1 MREIIEYNLN
11 QLKRLYS
18 APLLSVHLNMID
30 GLDDLKIMEECILSE
45 DDARERFFL
54 EVMCRAL
61 FYKTQ
66 DKYQEAINELR
77 NLDVKVLENDGIIN
91 DVSTARKGL
100 IALLLAMCY
109 CSLDKNER
117 SLNWAIRHAKAAIR
131 HFEMLK
137 SPSMRENLVYAMMIE
152 DVSKRKLTHSFEV
165 PMMPNRLRMIA
176 MANDLS
182 IYTIDKLSSVYFD
195 EYLESCILSTSID
208 KTDPFEILLEA
219 KLLNHFSLYTI
230 RDLIYSAKNRDYEPA
245 LLLEIA
251 KSGLLKK
258 NSDTS
263 AFYTI
268 ALGRVKDDY
277 PLMALA
283 ATKSLY
289 EAGHLDEALEIA
301 GDLFIEDEQYEEE
314 RKDLV
319 RSIRLDL
326 IQNEAG
332 CIDYADLPDIEDDG
346 TEHGSEWLFMI
357 RILVTILVI
366 RNLYVCNGWFT
377 LAADIAVFYLLMEGE
392 LKNDL

>member
-117 SLNWAIRHAKAAIR
+117 SLNWAIRHAKVAIR
-131 HFEMLK
+131 QFEMLK

-165 PMMPNRLRMIA
+165 PMMPNKLRMIA

-230 RDLIYSAKNRDYEPA
+230 RDLIYSAENRDYEPA

-301 GDLFIEDEQYEEE
+301 KDLFIEDEQYEEE
-314 RKDLV
+314 RKNLV

>member
-258 NSDTS
+258 NSDAS

-301 GDLFIEDEQYEEE
+301 GDLFIENEQYEEE

>member
-66 DKYQEAINELR
+66 DKYQEAINELK

-131 HFEMLK
+131 QFEMLK

-258 NSDTS
+258 NSDAS

-301 GDLFIEDEQYEEE
+301 KDLFIEDEQYEEE

-332 CIDYADLPDIEDDG
+332 CFDYADLPDIEDDG
-346 TEHGSEWLFMI
+346 TEYGSEWLFMV

-392 LKNDL
+392 MNNDL

>member
-117 SLNWAIRHAKAAIR
+117 SLNWAIRHAKVAIR
-131 HFEMLK
+131 QFEMLK

-301 GDLFIEDEQYEEE
+301 KDLFIEDEQYEEE
-314 RKDLV
+314 RKNLV

-346 TEHGSEWLFMI
+346 TEPGSEWLFMI

-377 LAADIAVFYLLMEGE
+377 LGADIAVFYLLMEGE

>member
-30 GLDDLKIMEECILSE
+30 GSDDLKIMEECILSE

-117 SLNWAIRHAKAAIR
+117 SLNWAIRHAKVAIR
-131 HFEMLK
+131 QFEMLK

-230 RDLIYSAKNRDYEPA
+230 RDLIYSAENREYEPA

-258 NSDTS
+258 NSDAS
-263 AFYTI
+263 GFYTI

-301 GDLFIEDEQYEEE
+301 GDLFIENEQYEEE

>member
-117 SLNWAIRHAKAAIR
+117 SLNWAIRHAKVAIR
-131 HFEMLK
+131 QFEMLK

-258 NSDTS
+258 NSDVS

-301 GDLFIEDEQYEEE
+301 GDLFIENEQYEEE

-377 LAADIAVFYLLMEGE
+377 LGADMAVFFLLMEGE

>member
-117 SLNWAIRHAKAAIR
+117 SLNWAIRHAKVAIR
-131 HFEMLK
+131 QFEMLK

-258 NSDTS
+258 NSDAS

>member
-117 SLNWAIRHAKAAIR
+117 SLNWAIRHAKVAIR
-131 HFEMLK
+131 QFEMLK

-165 PMMPNRLRMIA
+165 PMMPNKLRMIA

-258 NSDTS
+258 NSDVS

-301 GDLFIEDEQYEEE
+301 KDLFIEDEQYEEE

>member
-117 SLNWAIRHAKAAIR
+117 SLNWAIRHAKVAIR
-131 HFEMLK
+131 QFEMLK

-258 NSDTS
+258 NSDVS

-301 GDLFIEDEQYEEE
+301 GDLFIEDEQYEDE

-332 CIDYADLPDIEDDG
+332 CIDYVDLPDIEDDG

>member
-117 SLNWAIRHAKAAIR
+117 SLNWAIRHAKVAIR
-131 HFEMLK
+131 QFEMLK

-165 PMMPNRLRMIA
+165 PMMPNKLRMIA

-258 NSDTS
+258 NSDAS

-301 GDLFIEDEQYEEE
+301 GDLFIENEQYEEE

-377 LAADIAVFYLLMEGE
+377 LGADIAVFYLLMEGE

>member
-117 SLNWAIRHAKAAIR
+117 SLNWAIRHAKVAIR
-131 HFEMLK
+131 QFEMLK

-258 NSDTS
+258 NSDVS

-377 LAADIAVFYLLMEGE
+377 LGADIAVFYLLMEGE

>member
-117 SLNWAIRHAKAAIR
+117 SLNWAIRHAKVAIR
-131 HFEMLK
+131 QFEMLK

-258 NSDTS
+258 NSDAS
-263 AFYTI
+263 GFYTI

-301 GDLFIEDEQYEEE
+301 KDLFIEDEQYEEE
-314 RKDLV
+314 RKNLV

>member
-45 DDARERFFL
+45 DDALERFFL

-66 DKYQEAINELR
+66 DKYQEAINELK

-131 HFEMLK
+131 QFEMLK

-230 RDLIYSAKNRDYEPA
+230 RDLIYSAENRDYEPA

-258 NSDTS
+258 NSDAS
-263 AFYTI
+263 GFYTI

-283 ATKSLY
+283 AAKTLY

-377 LAADIAVFYLLMEGE
+377 LGADMAVFYLLMEGE

>member
-1 MREIIEYNLN
+1 MRDIIEYNLN

-131 HFEMLK
+131 QFEMLK

-195 EYLESCILSTSID
+195 EYLESCILSTSIN

-230 RDLIYSAKNRDYEPA
+230 RDLIYSAENRDYEPA

-258 NSDTS
+258 NSDAS

-283 ATKSLY
+283 AAKTLY

-366 RNLYVCNGWFT
+366 RNLYVCNSCFT
-377 LAADIAVFYLLMEGE
+377 LVADMVVFFLLMEGE

>member
-131 HFEMLK
+131 QFEMLK

-230 RDLIYSAKNRDYEPA
+230 RDLIYSAENRDYEPA

-258 NSDTS
+258 NSDAS
-263 AFYTI
+263 VFYTI

-301 GDLFIEDEQYEEE
+301 KDLFIEDEQYEEE

>member
-66 DKYQEAINELR
+66 DKYQEAINELK

-131 HFEMLK
+131 QFEMLK

-258 NSDTS
+258 NSDAS

-301 GDLFIEDEQYEEE
+301 KDLFIEDEQYEEE

-366 RNLYVCNGWFT
+366 RNLYVCNSCFT
-377 LAADIAVFYLLMEGE
+377 LVADMVVFFLLMEGE

>member
-100 IALLLAMCY
+100 IALLMAVCY
-109 CSLDKNER
+109 CSLDKNEG

-131 HFEMLK
+131 QFEMLK

-165 PMMPNRLRMIA
+165 PMMPNKLRMIA

-219 KLLNHFSLYTI
+219 KLLNHFSLYTS

-258 NSDTS
+258 NSDAS

-301 GDLFIEDEQYEEE
+301 KDLFIEDEQYEEE

-377 LAADIAVFYLLMEGE
+377 LGADIAVFYLLMEGE

>member
-30 GLDDLKIMEECILSE
+30 GLDDLKIMEEFILSE

-117 SLNWAIRHAKAAIR
+117 SLNWAIRHAKVAIR
-131 HFEMLK
+131 QFEMLK

-165 PMMPNRLRMIA
+165 PMMPNKLRMIA

-258 NSDTS
+258 NSDAS

-301 GDLFIEDEQYEEE
+301 KDLFIEDEQYEEE
-314 RKDLV
+314 RKNLV

>member
-117 SLNWAIRHAKAAIR
+117 SLNWAIRHAKVAIR
-131 HFEMLK
+131 QFEMLK

-258 NSDTS
+258 NSDVS

>member
-117 SLNWAIRHAKAAIR
+117 SLNWAIRHAKVAIR
-131 HFEMLK
+131 QFEMLK

-195 EYLESCILSTSID
+195 EYLESCILSTNID

-230 RDLIYSAKNRDYEPA
+230 RDLIYSAENMDYEPA

-258 NSDTS
+258 NSDAS

-301 GDLFIEDEQYEEE
+301 KDLFIEDEQYEEE

>member
-117 SLNWAIRHAKAAIR
+117 SLNWAIRHAKVAIR
-131 HFEMLK
+131 QFEMLK

-165 PMMPNRLRMIA
+165 PMMPNKLRMIA

-258 NSDTS
+258 NSDVS

>member
-117 SLNWAIRHAKAAIR
+117 SLNWAIRHAKVAIR
-131 HFEMLK
+131 QFEMLK

-263 AFYTI
+263 VFYTI

-301 GDLFIEDEQYEEE
+301 KDLFIEDEQYEEE
-314 RKDLV
+314 RKNLV

>member
-117 SLNWAIRHAKAAIR
+117 SLNWAIRHAKVAIR
-131 HFEMLK
+131 QFEMLK

-165 PMMPNRLRMIA
+165 PMMPNKLRMIA

-258 NSDTS
+258 NSDAS

-283 ATKSLY
+283 AAKSLY
-289 EAGHLDEALEIA
+289 ETGHLDEALEIA
-301 GDLFIEDEQYEEE
+301 GDLFIEDEHYEKE

>member
-230 RDLIYSAKNRDYEPA
+230 RDLIYSAENREYEPA

>member
-131 HFEMLK
+131 QFEMLK

-165 PMMPNRLRMIA
+165 PMMPNRLRLIA

-301 GDLFIEDEQYEEE
+301 KDLFIEDEQYEEE

-377 LAADIAVFYLLMEGE
+377 LGADMAVFYLLMEGE

>member
-30 GLDDLKIMEECILSE
+30 GSDDLKIMEECILIE

-131 HFEMLK
+131 QFEMLK

-230 RDLIYSAKNRDYEPA
+230 RDLIYSAENRDYEPA

-258 NSDTS
+258 NSDAS
-263 AFYTI
+263 GFYTI

-283 ATKSLY
+283 AAKSLY

-326 IQNEAG
+326 IRNEVG

-366 RNLYVCNGWFT
+366 RNLYVCNSCFT
-377 LAADIAVFYLLMEGE
+377 LVADMVVFFLLMEGE

>member
-117 SLNWAIRHAKAAIR
+117 SLNWAIRHAKVAIR
-131 HFEMLK
+131 QFEMLK

-258 NSDTS
+258 NSDVS

-301 GDLFIEDEQYEEE
+301 KDLFIEDEQYEEE

-377 LAADIAVFYLLMEGE
+377 LGADIAVFYLLMEGE

>member
-30 GLDDLKIMEECILSE
+30 DLDDLKIMEECILSE

-117 SLNWAIRHAKAAIR
+117 SLNWAIRHAKVAIR
-131 HFEMLK
+131 QFEMLK

-165 PMMPNRLRMIA
+165 PMMPNKLRMIA

-258 NSDTS
+258 NSDAS

-301 GDLFIEDEQYEEE
+301 KDLFIEDEQYEEE
-314 RKDLV
+314 RKNLV

-377 LAADIAVFYLLMEGE
+377 LGADIAVFYLLMEGE

>member
-117 SLNWAIRHAKAAIR
+117 SLNWAIRHAKVAIR
-131 HFEMLK
+131 QFEMLK

-165 PMMPNRLRMIA
+165 PMMPNKLRMIA

-258 NSDTS
+258 NSDAS

-301 GDLFIEDEQYEEE
+301 KDLFIEDEQYEEE
-314 RKDLV
+314 RKNLV

>member
-230 RDLIYSAKNRDYEPA
+230 RDLIYSAENRDYEPA

-258 NSDTS
+258 NSDVS

>member
-117 SLNWAIRHAKAAIR
+117 SLNWAIRHAKVAIR
-131 HFEMLK
+131 QFEMLK

-258 NSDTS
+258 NSDAS

-301 GDLFIEDEQYEEE
+301 KDLFIEDEQYEEE
-314 RKDLV
+314 RKNLV

-377 LAADIAVFYLLMEGE
+377 LAADIAVFYLLMEG
-392 LKNDL
+392 

>member
-91 DVSTARKGL
+91 DVSTTRKGL

-117 SLNWAIRHAKAAIR
+117 SLNWTIRHAKAAIR
-131 HFEMLK
+131 QFEMLK

-230 RDLIYSAKNRDYEPA
+230 RDLIYSAENRDYEPA

>member
-66 DKYQEAINELR
+66 DKYQEAINELK
-77 NLDVKVLENDGIIN
+77 NLDVKVIENDGIIN

-131 HFEMLK
+131 QFEMLK

-152 DVSKRKLTHSFEV
+152 DISKRKLTHSFEV

-258 NSDTS
+258 NSDAS

-301 GDLFIEDEQYEEE
+301 KDLFIEDEQYEEE

-377 LAADIAVFYLLMEGE
+377 LAADIVVFYLLMEGE

>member
-117 SLNWAIRHAKAAIR
+117 SLNWAIRHAKVAIR
-131 HFEMLK
+131 QFEMLK

-165 PMMPNRLRMIA
+165 PMMPNKLRMIA

>member
-117 SLNWAIRHAKAAIR
+117 SLNWAIRHAKVAIR
-131 HFEMLK
+131 QFEMLK

-230 RDLIYSAKNRDYEPA
+230 RDLIYSAENRDYEPA

-301 GDLFIEDEQYEEE
+301 KDLFIEDEQYEEE
-314 RKDLV
+314 RKNLV

>member
-117 SLNWAIRHAKAAIR
+117 SLNWAIRHAKVAIR
-131 HFEMLK
+131 QFEMLK

-377 LAADIAVFYLLMEGE
+377 LGADIAVFYLLMEGE

>member
-66 DKYQEAINELR
+66 DKYQEAINELK

-100 IALLLAMCY
+100 IALLLAICY

-131 HFEMLK
+131 QFEMLK

-258 NSDTS
+258 NSDAS

-301 GDLFIEDEQYEEE
+301 KDLFIEDEQYEEE

>member
-131 HFEMLK
+131 QFEMLK

-165 PMMPNRLRMIA
+165 PMMPNKLRMIA

-258 NSDTS
+258 NSDAS

-301 GDLFIEDEQYEEE
+301 KDLFIEDEQYEEE
-314 RKDLV
+314 RKNLV

-377 LAADIAVFYLLMEGE
+377 LGADIAVFYLLMEGE

>member
-66 DKYQEAINELR
+66 DKYQEAINELK

-131 HFEMLK
+131 QFEMLK

-258 NSDTS
+258 NSDAS

-301 GDLFIEDEQYEEE
+301 KDLFIEDEQYEEE

-326 IQNEAG
+326 IQNEDG

>member
-66 DKYQEAINELR
+66 DKYQEAINELK

-100 IALLLAMCY
+100 IALLLAICY

-131 HFEMLK
+131 QFEMLK

-165 PMMPNRLRMIA
+165 PMMPNRLRLIA

-258 NSDTS
+258 NSDAS

-301 GDLFIEDEQYEEE
+301 KDLFIEDEQYEEE

-377 LAADIAVFYLLMEGE
+377 LGADIAVFYLLMEGE